1 MNLNVDTLKDWEK
14 WKETLGKAVNLGT
27 TIGMN
32 ESTINSIAFKIGN
45 MLTAAIDPENRE
57 ERLLQQLWKIGDEE
71 ERKVLARLIVKLV
84 ELEG

>member
-1 MNLNVDTLKDWEK
+1 MNLNVDRLKDWEK

-27 TIGMN
+27 TVGMN

-45 MLTAAIDPENRE
+45 MLTAAVDPENRE

-84 ELEG
+84 ELDG

>member
-1 MNLNVDTLKDWEK
+1 MNLNVDRLKDWEK

-27 TIGMN
+27 TVGMN

-45 MLTAAIDPENRE
+45 MLTAAVDPENRE

-84 ELEG
+84 ELEE